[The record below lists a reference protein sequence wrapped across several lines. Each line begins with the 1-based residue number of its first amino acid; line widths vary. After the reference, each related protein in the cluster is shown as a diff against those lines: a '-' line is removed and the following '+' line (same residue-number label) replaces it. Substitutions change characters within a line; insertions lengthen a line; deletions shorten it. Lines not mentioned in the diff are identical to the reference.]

1 MLLIVLTK
9 KGFRGILNFGRFHPI
24 CILFQKDITTF
35 YCIKAIEI
43 FKMRLTQY
51 VPVQKSS
58 KRTNNLLDPAKCSLT
73 VLPAEP
79 ALSWLFV

>member
-24 CILFQKDITTF
+24 CILFKKDIKSF
-35 YCIKAIEI
+35 LLSNIMAIEI

-58 KRTNNLLDPAKCSLT
+58 KKN
-73 VLPAEP
+73 
-79 ALSWLFV
+79 